1 MKHVFVMKTTLE
13 MFNNHILLLVPRLL
27 GEKSLY
33 VREVL
38 VAFYNVDRGTMRLG
52 TSPGCADFG

>member
-1 MKHVFVMKTTLE
+1 MKTTLE